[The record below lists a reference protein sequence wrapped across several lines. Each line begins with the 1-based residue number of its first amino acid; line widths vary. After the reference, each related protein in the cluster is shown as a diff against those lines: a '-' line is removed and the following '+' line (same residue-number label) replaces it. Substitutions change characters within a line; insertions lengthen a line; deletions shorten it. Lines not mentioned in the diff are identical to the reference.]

1 MLQYVGH
8 GLTMLH
14 GLDTIG
20 IKPTLQVHV
29 VSASPLVKG
38 CSEARRVIMKI
49 FKETANYLTNSYE
62 IDGA

>member
-1 MLQYVGH
+1 MP
-8 GLTMLH
+8 H